1 MRKCKS
7 CGKREAIYLVQ
18 YVASDKPSIYT
29 PGVRRPHPCSGRR
42 YRRESNSAILGNASK
57 HRGEQS
63 PQGVTP

>member
-29 PGVRRPHPCSGRR
+29 PGYH
-42 YRRESNSAILGNASK
+42 I
-57 HRGEQS
+57 RGFSTLPVCQECADRIRAAAE
-63 PQGVTP
+63 GTDEKVTAPF